1 MKIFSG
7 IVIVF
12 MLTVI
17 SSSPAVGND
26 NLNLGTESTSEPV
39 ATPAAMTDSTPGENL
54 SDEAKLEKIPSTV
67 KDLFRNIDADK
78 NNHITVSEYE
88 KVTGTLSEQERIKF
102 EKLSHEKNGELS
114 VIDFYSQIPFERHY
128 EKPVEKVN

>member
-26 NLNLGTESTSEPV
+26 NPNLETESTSEPV
-39 ATPAAMTDSTPGENL
+39 ATPAAMTDSKSGENL

-114 VIDFYSQIPFERHY
+114 VIDFYSQLPFERHY
-128 EKPVEKVN
+128 EKSVEK

>member
-17 SSSPAVGND
+17 SSSDAAGND
-26 NLNLGTESTSEPV
+26 NPNLGTESTSEPV
-39 ATPAAMTDSTPGENL
+39 VAPAAITDSKPGENL

-78 NNHITVSEYE
+78 NNHITVREYE
-88 KVTGTLSEQERIKF
+88 KVTGALSEQERIKF
-102 EKLSHEKNGELS
+102 EKLSREKNGELS
-114 VIDFYSQIPFERHY
+114 VIDFYSQLPFERHY
-128 EKPVEKVN
+128 EKPVKKVN